1 MPSLLQRNCTCTRT
15 QHSSVAVAY
24 KINPSISRRFSVLT
38 WANSKQSLLDLW
50 THGALW
56 LFSILLVSFFCT
68 DEWQLLHKCLC
79 YSSSLWWAA
88 LQLKSR
94 ARYPLAVFSLL
105 QLERCFSLLDGQR
118 PASCWVNSASD
129 RHQDLHCPHEKHP
142 GKKNKTKQ
150 WLWITMISVV
160 CPKTTK
166 RCNLPHFLAPFPQ
179 NYSKDPLILK
189 SYQAAFGKNPSP
201 THLSSEG
208 KAGHPALM
216 GQVSLRLMA
225 KDGDSVLKVIK
236 SAELV
241 KFSLLMTA
249 VISESPQPNK
259 WRCRPQPKA
268 GS

>member
-24 KINPSISRRFSVLT
+24 KINPPISRRFSVLT

-150 WLWITMISVV
+150 NSGSESQWFLLSAQRQQRDAIYLIFWLLSLKITARI
-160 CPKTTK
+160 
-166 RCNLPHFLAPFPQ
+166 
-179 NYSKDPLILK
+179 
-189 SYQAAFGKNPSP
+189 
-201 THLSSEG
+201 HLSWKAIRLPLERTQAQHTCQVRG
-208 KAGHPALM
+208 K
-216 GQVSLRLMA
+216 QVTQLWWDRFLW
-225 KDGDSVLKVIK
+225 DSWRKVGTV
-236 SAELV
+236 S
-241 KFSLLMTA
+241 
-249 VISESPQPNK
+249 
-259 WRCRPQPKA
+259 
-268 GS
+268 